1 MVGRIQTG
9 RFWMICSILAAMLS
23 GCSFGDE
30 PSVCPYNVRM
40 EYWYAG
46 SSTENTLPT
55 YVDNLRQYL
64 FDAKGNLLATITL
77 KGDSVAGWN
86 GNLPDGD
93 YTLVLWGNLSDE
105 SNANETIQIQ
115 NENDMNMNEMTLSA
129 QQTGIP
135 PGYRGNTSRLYYGTT
150 TFTLQNGATRRRRVY
165 LSHAHAVLSVTV
177 RWMTGEPPADGIFR
191 MRLKG
196 IPAVYGFT
204 GGNEATIP
212 SGDGQ
217 YIIPRITGGITYHE
231 TRAALSYDGE
241 VIGEFVTFR
250 YTASTHQLWSLW
262 KDGEQIVKD
271 LDLNLFFNKQ
281 SVNMDTNMEQEFDL
295 LVSVYDD
302 KIIVTQATASDWDEG
317 GTIG

>member
-1 MVGRIQTG
+1 MGRIQTG

-30 PSVCPYNVRM
+30 PSVCPYSVRM

-77 KGDSVAGWN
+77 KGDSIAGWN

-150 TFTLQNGATRRRRVY
+150 AFTLQNGATRRRRVY

-204 GGNEATIP
+204 GGYEATIP

>member
-1 MVGRIQTG
+1 MGRIQTG

-115 NENDMNMNEMTLSA
+115 SENDMNMNEMTLSA

-150 TFTLQNGATRRRRVY
+150 AFTLQNGATRRRRVY

-250 YTASTHQLWSLW
+250 HTASTHQLWSLW

>member
-1 MVGRIQTG
+1 MGRIQTG

-30 PSVCPYNVRM
+30 PFVCPYNVRM

-115 NENDMNMNEMTLSA
+115 KENDMNMNEMTLSA

-150 TFTLQNGATRRRRVY
+150 AFTLQNGATRRRRVY

>member
-1 MVGRIQTG
+1 MGRIQTG

-150 TFTLQNGATRRRRVY
+150 AFTLQNGAEPGSRTRLPVPRPCRPLCDGAVDDRRTTRRRHFQDAAQRDSGCLRIY
-165 LSHAHAVLSVTV
+165 
-177 RWMTGEPPADGIFR
+177 R
-191 MRLKG
+191 RL
-196 IPAVYGFT
+196 
-204 GGNEATIP
+204 
-212 SGDGQ
+212 
-217 YIIPRITGGITYHE
+217 
-231 TRAALSYDGE
+231 
-241 VIGEFVTFR
+241 
-250 YTASTHQLWSLW
+250 
-262 KDGEQIVKD
+262 
-271 LDLNLFFNKQ
+271 
-281 SVNMDTNMEQEFDL
+281 
-295 LVSVYDD
+295 
-302 KIIVTQATASDWDEG
+302 
-317 GTIG
+317 

>member
-1 MVGRIQTG
+1 MGRIQTG

-30 PSVCPYNVRM
+30 PFVCPYNVRM

-135 PGYRGNTSRLYYGTT
+135 PGYRGNTSRLYYGPTA
-150 TFTLQNGATRRRRVY
+150 FTLQNGATRRRRVY

>member
-1 MVGRIQTG
+1 MGRIQTG

-30 PSVCPYNVRM
+30 PSVCPYNIRM

-77 KGDSVAGWN
+77 KGDSIAGWN

-150 TFTLQNGATRRRRVY
+150 AFTLQNGATRRRRVY

-204 GGNEATIP
+204 GGYEATIP

>member
-1 MVGRIQTG
+1 
-9 RFWMICSILAAMLS
+9 MICSILAAMLS

-30 PSVCPYNVRM
+30 PSVCPYSVRM

-150 TFTLQNGATRRRRVY
+150 AFTLQNGATRRRRVY

-204 GGNEATIP
+204 GGYEATIP

>member
-1 MVGRIQTG
+1 
-9 RFWMICSILAAMLS
+9 MICSILAAMLS

-30 PSVCPYNVRM
+30 PFVCPYNVRM

-64 FDAKGNLLATITL
+64 FDAKGNLQATITL

-150 TFTLQNGATRRRRVY
+150 AFTLQNGATRRRRVY

>member
-1 MVGRIQTG
+1 
-9 RFWMICSILAAMLS
+9 MICSILVVMLS

-64 FDAKGNLLATITL
+64 FDAKGNLLATTNL

-105 SNANETIQIQ
+105 SNANETIQTQ
-115 NENDMNMNEMTLSA
+115 NESDMNMNEMILSA
-129 QQTGIP
+129 QQADVP
-135 PGYRGNTSRLYYGTT
+135 PGYRGNTSCLYYGTT
-150 TFTLQNGATRRRRVY
+150 AFTLKNGATRSRRVY

-177 RWMTGEPPADGIFR
+177 RWMRGEPPADGIFR

-212 SGDGQ
+212 SGGRA
-217 YIIPRITGGITYHE
+217 IYHSPYHW
-231 TRAALSYDGE
+231 RHHLP
-241 VIGEFVTFR
+241 
-250 YTASTHQLWSLW
+250 
-262 KDGEQIVKD
+262 
-271 LDLNLFFNKQ
+271 
-281 SVNMDTNMEQEFDL
+281 
-295 LVSVYDD
+295 
-302 KIIVTQATASDWDEG
+302 
-317 GTIG
+317 

>member
-1 MVGRIQTG
+1 
-9 RFWMICSILAAMLS
+9 MICSILAAMLS

-262 KDGEQIVKD
+262 RDGEQIIKD

-281 SVNMDTNMEQEFDL
+281 SVSMDTNMEQEFDL

>member
-1 MVGRIQTG
+1 
-9 RFWMICSILAAMLS
+9 MICSILAAMLS

-150 TFTLQNGATRRRRVY
+150 AFTLQNGATRRRRVY

-204 GGNEATIP
+204 GGYEATIP